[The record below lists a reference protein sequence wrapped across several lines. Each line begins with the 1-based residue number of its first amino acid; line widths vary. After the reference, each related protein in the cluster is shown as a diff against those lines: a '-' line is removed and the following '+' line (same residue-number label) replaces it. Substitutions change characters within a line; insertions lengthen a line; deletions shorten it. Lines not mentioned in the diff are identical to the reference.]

1 MNRADFLA
9 RVRDA
14 TGRNPK
20 APITRPP
27 APPALNPN
35 QDSKALAERFKLENE
50 RVLGKV
56 HLVNSMQVARE
67 TLQTLLLGKTSYV
80 GSSHEILNELP
91 LEQIVNDLPMLEAKD
106 ADVGITGADFA
117 VAATGS
123 VALSSRHGRLATLLP
138 YHHIMILRASQILPD
153 LEDLYA
159 KLGSLELPSAWGM
172 HTGPS
177 KSADIEQTMA
187 LGVHGPG
194 KVDVIVILDS

>member
-27 APPALNPN
+27 THPSLNAA
-35 QDSKALAERFKLENE
+35 QDARVLAERFKLENE

-56 HLVNSMQVARE
+56 HLVESLQDARE
-67 TLQTLLLGKTSYV
+67 SLKALLVGKTSYV
-80 GSSHEILNELP
+80 SSSHEILKDFS
-91 LEQIVNDLPMLEAKD
+91 LEQNGLTSLAPKD

-123 VALSSRHGRLATLLP
+123 LAFSSKHGRLATLLP
-138 YHHIMILRASQILPD
+138 FHHVILLKASQILPD
-153 LEDLYA
+153 IEDLYA
-159 KLGSLELPSAWGM
+159 KLGLLELPSAWGM

>member
-9 RVRDA
+9 RVQSA

-27 APPALNPN
+27 APPSLSAI
-35 QDSKALAERFKLENE
+35 QDARVLATRFKLENE

-56 HLVNSMQVARE
+56 QLVNSMDEARE
-67 TLQTLLLGKTSYV
+67 SLKALLVGKTSYV
-80 GSSHEILNELP
+80 SSSHEILKEFA
-91 LEQIVNDLPMLEAKD
+91 LEQNGLELLAPKD

-123 VALSSRHGRLATLLP
+123 LAFSSSHGRLATLLP
-138 YHHIMILRASQILPD
+138 FHHIIMLKASQILPD
-153 LEDLYA
+153 IEDLYA

-194 KVDVIVILDS
+194 QVDVIVILDS